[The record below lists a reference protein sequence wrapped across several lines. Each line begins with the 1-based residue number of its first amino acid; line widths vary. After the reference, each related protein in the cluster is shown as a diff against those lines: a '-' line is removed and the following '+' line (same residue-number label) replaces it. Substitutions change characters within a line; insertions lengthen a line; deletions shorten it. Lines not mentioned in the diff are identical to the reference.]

1 MMFLFG
7 WLKPRIEEERS
18 DLVRLFI
25 KQQRDK
31 LARVYSIYSDEIPLE
46 MVHSTS
52 AQKNF
57 KCRGNYVSIVT
68 LVIEMVN
75 QRVLLSE
82 EIMII
87 WKKYPYS
94 NFPSKMTNPKEI
106 AGLNY
111 LVQKLLFI

>member
-57 KCRGNYVSIVT
+57 KCRGTYTTIVT
-68 LVIEMVN
+68 LVVEMVN
-75 QRVLLSE
+75 NVLPLSE
-82 EIMII
+82 DIMTL
-87 WKKYPYS
+87 WRKYPDS
-94 NFPSKMTNPKEI
+94 NFPSKKTTREEI